1 MQAKLLSL
9 LVFDLDPGT
18 EEDLAILLGGVID
31 NLQLIET
38 LGEITDAAIDLAQQL
53 LIIVIL

>member
-38 LGEITDAAIDLAQQL
+38 LGGKRR
-53 LIIVIL
+53 